1 MRDGS
6 NPPGCPVFLQFS
18 ILMPFSGR
26 QRSCLVENASLS
38 SKSAEGFAEV
48 LILIISVFV
57 QPPLHSASNSFF
69 VLFLLSQPLLL
80 VIFQPPH
87 AFSRNN

>member
-6 NPPGCPVFLQFS
+6 NPPGCPVLLQFS
-18 ILMPFSGR
+18 ILMPSSGQ
-26 QRSCLVENASLS
+26 QRSCLVENPSLS
-38 SKSAEGFAEV
+38 SKSTEGFSEV
-48 LILIISVFV
+48 LILIISVF
-57 QPPLHSASNSFF
+57 QPPLHPASNSFF